1 MSPYCLTPHQTL
13 YRTCNKIN
21 IRAVQGGQ
29 YSTHTKLKKVSNY
42 TSCYNSSNFH
52 ILKYFN
58 KNDTLLA
65 TAGGKY
71 LDRTLQSAPSFP
83 TVVFLTITCLS
94 SRRIRV

>member
-1 MSPYCLTPHQTL
+1 MYIKEGYQTSFH
-13 YRTCNKIN
+13 Y
-21 IRAVQGGQ
+21 
-29 YSTHTKLKKVSNY
+29 HKKKDETMYIISGAGY
-42 TSCYNSSNFH
+42 IEFEDH
-52 ILKYFN
+52 KEYFN

-94 SRRIRV
+94 SRRIRA